1 MNKITSKD
9 IIEYCKTLGHA
20 VIKDRNANT
29 LYVKVQEWSNAQ
41 HSKFYTKENHTV
53 CKFTLKGVHKHID
66 NTYWA
71 VVPDIT
77 MDELKTLVDEGMKWR
92 LKRDNK
98 KLAKII
104 NAL

>member
-9 IIEYCKTLGHA
+9 IIEYCKTFGRA
-20 VIKDRNANT
+20 IIKDRNINT

-41 HSKFYTKENHTV
+41 HNKFYTKEDHTV
-53 CKFTLKGVHKHID
+53 CKFTLKGVHKQD
-66 NTYWA
+66 NGTWA

-77 MDELKTLVDEGMKWR
+77 MDELKALVDEGMKWR